1 MNMRNREDKSVIAL
15 LYDEYRRTY
24 PETAESI
31 QREIETLYQRLHL
44 HHLANPEEIAAVFI
58 GMIDDRERYA
68 YEAGV
73 QCGVRLLGYPPYE
86 STSELLARLNDQLL
100 RKLMLT
106 DGLVVL
112 AKQKQGGVRGIKIT
126 PYQHREMYQA
136 SMDLDVGQ

>member
-1 MNMRNREDKSVIAL
+1 MHMRNREDKSVIAL

-44 HHLANPEEIAAVFI
+44 HHLANPEEIAAVFV

-73 QCGVRLLGYPPYE
+73 QCGVRLAVDL
-86 STSELLARLNDQLL
+86 QLE
-100 RKLMLT
+100 RMME
-106 DGLVVL
+106 
-112 AKQKQGGVRGIKIT
+112 GG
-126 PYQHREMYQA
+126 M
-136 SMDLDVGQ
+136 